1 MFLCNK
7 IYFLFIST
15 VRQHASR
22 CSLKPSCR
30 QPQTQGQSCHH
41 APVKYP
47 SNLSTDLSSLSRST
61 SSQRLSPA
69 SLSGHQATAVTE
81 LPDSC
86 PRVISSKC
94 LIRRRC
100 STHRESKKWT
110 APMKY
115 APQGDYRLQH
125 QFRHPRFE
133 WCDCRIRRRCRPHR
147 ESKKQTTPTGC
158 APRGDFR
165 LEHQYRHPRFEW
177 CSRRIRR

>member
-1 MFLCNK
+1 MEWVTSENSKQTSFCCSHVTSQLASIPTAVTPYSISGMFLCNK
-7 IYFLFIST
+7 IYFLFISN

-115 APQGDYRLQH
+115 APQGDYRLEH
-125 QFRHPRFE
+125 QSRHPRFE
-133 WCDCRIRRRCRPHR
+133 WC
-147 ESKKQTTPTGC
+147 G
-158 APRGDFR
+158 
-165 LEHQYRHPRFEW
+165 
-177 CSRRIRR
+177 RRIRR